1 MIRVGGMC
9 RHFGIEVWA
18 GGVCNCFVR
27 VGEVCSH
34 FATLDAVFHEMRVVF
49 ISKPWVLA
57 MLVCVLLELNSYMT
71 CCVNLS
77 QAVFIYRP
85 CELGVGHQCM
95 LPNDGHVTSF
105 QQDSMPMQPEIITID
120 DEDVNSDE
128 EQVRLSVPAWLLCLI
143 AL

>member
-1 MIRVGGMC
+1 M
-9 RHFGIEVWA
+9 F
-18 GGVCNCFVR
+18 
-27 VGEVCSH
+27 
-34 FATLDAVFHEMRVVF
+34 D
-49 ISKPWVLA
+49 
-57 MLVCVLLELNSYMT
+57 LNSYMT
-71 CCVNLS
+71 CSVNLS

-85 CELGVGHQCM
+85 CELGVGHLCV

-128 EQVRLSVPAWLLCLI
+128 EQVRLSVPAWLLSLI